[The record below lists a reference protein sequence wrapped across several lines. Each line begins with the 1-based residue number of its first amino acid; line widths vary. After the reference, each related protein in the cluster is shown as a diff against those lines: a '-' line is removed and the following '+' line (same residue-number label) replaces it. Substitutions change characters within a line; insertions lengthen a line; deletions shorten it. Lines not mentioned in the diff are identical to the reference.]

1 MILQYA
7 PLLATYCNSYEFF
20 LEHIVQLSP
29 FSHIITVTPDRWNLF
44 NRLLHF
50 FSIDSFSDESD
61 FNQTGNISP
70 QKSTPGGQSLHS
82 GTVVSAVSFIDPA
95 ECSVRD
101 FAPLLIQVT
110 NSEKRGR
117 RI

>member
-1 MILQYA
+1 MILQYTT
-7 PLLATYCNSYEFF
+7 LLATYCNSYEFF

-29 FSHIITVTPDRWNLF
+29 FSHITYYILQYLLTVTYF
-44 NRLLHF
+44 IF
-50 FSIDSFSDESD
+50 FSIVSFSDEPD

-70 QKSTPGGQSLHS
+70 QKSTPGGLSLHS

-95 ECSVRD
+95 DCSVRD

-110 NSEKRGR
+110 NGEERGR